1 MPGNDAGVTPS
12 EVYERSS
19 KALDSL
25 SNVWN
30 VSASVIKAIT
40 EVTDN
45 SLRSEPDYQTVQHVK
60 REHDQV
66 VASLKTEFEW
76 LEQHIPSFSDT
87 DDSAS
92 GEKQMRI
99 DALQQEQEE
108 LRLPEEAD
116 SENDEEFRNAEVA
129 DTSTNF
135 QPAAIVCDEVKEVD
149 SLDIGDANNE
159 QKQTERRVE
168 ESHKAIYA
176 FQRETAQRSDVARPE
191 KGNIDEEHKH

>member
-1 MPGNDAGVTPS
+1 MHVALSNRSVTSIFKSYVLDTKQRILVCNSSMPGNDAGVTPS

-19 KALDSL
+19 KALESL

-40 EVTDN
+40 EVTDS
-45 SLRSEPDYQTVQHVK
+45 SLRSEPDYQAVQHVK

-76 LEQHIPSFSDT
+76 LEQHIPSSSDAN
-87 DDSAS
+87 DSAS

-108 LRLPEEAD
+108 LRTVRDYPNMSFWL
-116 SENDEEFRNAEVA
+116 
-129 DTSTNF
+129 
-135 QPAAIVCDEVKEVD
+135 Q
-149 SLDIGDANNE
+149 
-159 QKQTERRVE
+159 
-168 ESHKAIYA
+168 
-176 FQRETAQRSDVARPE
+176 
-191 KGNIDEEHKH
+191 